1 MTTFDKRE
9 DSFEKKFAHDEA
21 LRFRAEARRN
31 KMLGLWAAE
40 KLGKSG
46 ADAETYSKEVIA
58 ADVAEQ
64 GEEDV
69 YRKLRR
75 DFDAAG
81 HRYVRAPHQAGD
93 ERVHD
98 PGDRADQSGELSRQ
112 GFLHFGG
119 RSSRHGSTPPRH
131 RC

>member
-1 MTTFDKRE
+1 MSTFNQRSDG
-9 DSFEKKFAHDEA
+9 FEKKFAHDEE

-46 ADAETYSKEVIA
+46 ADADAYAREVIA
-58 ADVAEQ
+58 ADVEEQ

-81 HRYVRAPHQAGD
+81 LDVSEHRIRRAMSEFMAQAI
-93 ERVHD
+93 
-98 PGDRADQSGELSRQ
+98 AQ
-112 GFLHFGG
+112 FKAA
-119 RSSRHGSTPPRH
+119 T
-131 RC
+131 

>member
-9 DSFEKKFAHDEA
+9 EGFEKKFAHDEA

-81 HRYVRAPHQAGD
+81 VDMSEHRIRRAMSEFMTQA
-93 ERVHD
+93 V
-98 PGDRADQSGELSRQ
+98 AQIKAAS
-112 GFLHFGG
+112 
-119 RSSRHGSTPPRH
+119 
-131 RC
+131 